1 MVPDRAVRGRA
12 VASTQGSIPEG
23 ETKMRI
29 RVNSNFRAGILLAA
43 FLQLGL
49 FGAFPVH
56 AEMTELVYTE
66 NWVLGAE
73 HIGDFTALANG
84 FYAAEGLKV
93 KITRGYGSGDAVK
106 RVAGGTTKISR
117 AAAQSVISGRAGG
130 AKVKIIFVTFH
141 KGPYAIAYMKGKG
154 ISKPKDLEGRK
165 IAVVAGSSSTRFIP
179 AFAKISGFDD
189 KKMVHVNMGGSA
201 LAPSLASG
209 IVDAATGWLVN
220 IPAFNKAAA
229 QAGKKGRVGY
239 FLWADYGLQ
248 LYGSVVI
255 SSDKVIQSDPDLVRR
270 YTRAA
275 MRGYTYAIEHPKEA
289 IDAFLKY
296 NLGRSRKVIE
306 AEWKF
311 VVALTFDELFK
322 KNGLGYTD
330 AGKMKSAVEL
340 VRAHLG
346 LKGPLNSRD
355 TFTNKFIEATP
366 KA

>member
-1 MVPDRAVRGRA
+1 
-12 VASTQGSIPEG
+12 
-23 ETKMRI
+23 
-29 RVNSNFRAGILLAA
+29 
-43 FLQLGL
+43 
-49 FGAFPVH
+49 
-56 AEMTELVYTE
+56 
-66 NWVLGAE
+66 
-73 HIGDFTALANG
+73 
-84 FYAAEGLKV
+84 
-93 KITRGYGSGDAVK
+93 
-106 RVAGGTTKISR
+106 
-117 AAAQSVISGRAGG
+117 
-130 AKVKIIFVTFH
+130 
-141 KGPYAIAYMKGKG
+141 
-154 ISKPKDLEGRK
+154 
-165 IAVVAGSSSTRFIP
+165 
-179 AFAKISGFDD
+179 
-189 KKMVHVNMGGSA
+189 MVHVNMGGSA

-220 IPAFNKAAA
+220 IPAFAKAAA

-275 MRGYTYAIEHPKEA
+275 MRGYTYAIDHPKEA

-322 KNGLGYTD
+322 KNGLGYAD
-330 AGKMKSAVEL
+330 AGKMKSAVGL
-340 VRAHLG
+340 VRDHLG

-366 KA
+366 RAWRFPKRTKM